1 MLNFSIVNWGLRQ
14 EPEATW
20 RVKAVLSQQEAERE
34 FVAAVQNCSFER
46 LDLVNEDT
54 GWTVAEAVQF
64 QNKIEITLYR
74 QD

>member
-1 MLNFSIVNWGLRQ
+1 MLNFSIVNWGLGQ
-14 EPEATW
+14 EPESMW

-34 FVAAVQNCSFER
+34 FVAAAQDCSFER
-46 LDLVNEDT
+46 LVLVNDDT